1 MGTNIELTASDGHV
15 FSAYEAR
22 PESAPRGGIVVVQ
35 EIFGVNEHIRRVAD
49 GYAADGYRVLAPAI
63 FDRAERGVELGYDKS
78 DTDRGAALRKEIALD
93 HMLLDIAE
101 CTKAL
106 QSAGKVG
113 IVGYCLGGSL
123 AWLAACR
130 LYGLSG
136 AVGYYGGMIAAHLDG
151 KPRIPVMLHFG
162 EEDAGIPLTDVEK
175 IRAAVDLSQVDVFT
189 YPGAG
194 HAFNRDGTARWHEA
208 SATLAR
214 ERTIAFFRD
223 HVG

>member
-1 MGTNIELTASDGHV
+1 MGTMIELTASDGHV
-15 FSAYEAR
+15 FAAYEAR
-22 PESAPRGGIVVVQ
+22 PDGAPRGGIVVVQ
-35 EIFGVNEHIRRVAD
+35 EIFGVNDHIRRVAD
-49 GYAADGYRVLAPAI
+49 DYAADGYRVLAPAI

-78 DTDRGAALRKEIALD
+78 DMDRGISLRKQIPLD

-130 LYGLSG
+130 LYGLSA

-162 EEDAGIPLTDVEK
+162 EEDSGIPMADVDK
-175 IRAAVDLSQVDVFT
+175 IRAAVDVTQVSVFT

-194 HAFNRDGTARWHEA
+194 HAFNRDGTGMWHEP
-208 SATLAR
+208 SAAMAR
-214 ERTIAFFRD
+214 ERTVDFFRA